1 MSLYYWP
8 VVISVTYLVLVATI
22 NRIMDHFDRID
33 LDRLADPTPLPG
45 ELVLF
50 AGAQDP
56 AYELSP
62 FPGEGIVT
70 HNELDQYA
78 RHYQGLGR

>member
-1 MSLYYWP
+1 MMYYMP
-8 VVISVTYLVLVATI
+8 VVISVTFLVAVATI
-22 NRIMDHFDRID
+22 NRIMDHYDRIGI
-33 LDRLADPTPLPG
+33 DRLADPTPLPG
-45 ELVLF
+45 ELVRF

-62 FPGEGIVT
+62 FPGDGIVT

-78 RHYQGLGR
+78 RHYQGLSR